1 MAKLT
6 DYQFNVLKALSDGKV
21 ILRGPRDIYFWED
34 NDSRC
39 SVVARRL
46 VSKGYVRPVF
56 LNALRDSVE
65 LTDAGRQVLMN
76 ELAKEA

>member
-1 MAKLT
+1 MMTNSLE
-6 DYQFNVLKALSDGKV
+6 ALINNAMLSSVEGFV
-21 ILRGPRDIYFWED
+21 FLVV
-34 NDSRC
+34 DSIEFELG
-39 SVVARRL
+39 RL

-76 ELAKEA
+76 ELAKVAL